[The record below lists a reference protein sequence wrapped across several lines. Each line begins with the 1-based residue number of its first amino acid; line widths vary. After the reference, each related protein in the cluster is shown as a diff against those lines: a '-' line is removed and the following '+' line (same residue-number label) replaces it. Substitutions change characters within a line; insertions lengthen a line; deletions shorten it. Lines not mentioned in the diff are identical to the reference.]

1 MEVTDDLKLK
11 IKQMV
16 VETLNLKD
24 VNPPDILNDQPL
36 FSGENIITLDS
47 IDGIELIM
55 AIQRQFGVRLDDQ
68 NLARNILNTVDSMA
82 EFIATGKE
90 AQA

>member
-1 MEVTDDLKLK
+1 MEVTDDLKLQ
-11 IKQMV
+11 IKQMI
-16 VETLNLKD
+16 VETLNLKE
-24 VNPPDILNDQPL
+24 VNAAEILDNQPL

-55 AIQRQFGVRLDDQ
+55 AIQRKFGVRLDDQ

-82 EFIATGKE
+82 EFIATGK